1 MMTLR
6 DRIKTFLRGF
16 RDETRATVAV
26 EAVVILPMLFWAYMA
41 MFVFFDAYKQVSINQ
56 KATYTIGDVLS
67 RETTAINNAYLDG
80 IDNMFK
86 FLVRA
91 DSTARLRVTVVRWD
105 EKKGK
110 FRRDWSKTRGDVT
123 PLSAAQ
129 VTEME
134 DALPVMPDGERIIVV
149 ETWSRYTAPFN
160 VGILSQDLHNR
171 VFTRPRFAPK
181 LVWGV

>member
-1 MMTLR
+1 MTPIS
-6 DRIKTFLRGF
+6 RIKTFLRGF
-16 RDETRATVAV
+16 REDTRATVAV

-56 KATYTIGDVLS
+56 KAAYTIGDMLS
-67 RETTAINNAYLDG
+67 RETQAIDNAYLDG

-91 DSTARLRVTVVRWD
+91 DNTARLRVTVARWD
-105 EKKGK
+105 ENREK

-123 PLSAAQ
+123 PLTSSDVEA
-129 VTEME
+129 ME
-134 DALPVMPDGERIIVV
+134 DVLPVMPDAERIIVV
-149 ETWSRYTAPFN
+149 ETWSRYNAPFN

-181 LVWGV
+181 LVWGS

>member
-1 MMTLR
+1 MTLFT
-6 DRIKTFLRGF
+6 RINWFLRGF

-26 EAVVILPMLFWAYMA
+26 EAVVILPLLFWAYAA

-56 KATYTIGDVLS
+56 KAAYTIGDVLS

-80 IDNMFK
+80 VDNLFK

-91 DSTARLRVTVVRWD
+91 DDTARLRVTVVRWD
-105 EKKGK
+105 ENREK
-110 FRRDWSKTRGDVT
+110 FRRDWSKTRGGVS
-123 PLSAAQ
+123 PLSNAQ
-129 VTEME
+129 VADMG
-134 DALPVMPDGERIIVV
+134 DDLPVMPDGERVIVV

-181 LVWGV
+181 LVWGS